1 MYDFSSISIWRNV
14 YKLFIEVGGK
24 VMKEKIEKIPEIC
37 AELLTIYNEIKRE
50 AHKECTNSYSENEV
64 AGVIRKK
71 V

>member
-1 MYDFSSISIWRNV
+1 
-14 YKLFIEVGGK
+14 
-24 VMKEKIEKIPEIC
+24 MKEKIEKIPEIC

-64 AGVIRKK
+64 AGVICKK